1 MAALTAELVEELEPT
16 VGASDAEALAA
27 DIAALV
33 AAGLIAL
40 EADASGALRA
50 RVAEPAGA

>member
-1 MAALTAELVEELEPT
+1 MAALTAELAEELEPT
-16 VGASDAEALAA
+16 IGASDAEALAA